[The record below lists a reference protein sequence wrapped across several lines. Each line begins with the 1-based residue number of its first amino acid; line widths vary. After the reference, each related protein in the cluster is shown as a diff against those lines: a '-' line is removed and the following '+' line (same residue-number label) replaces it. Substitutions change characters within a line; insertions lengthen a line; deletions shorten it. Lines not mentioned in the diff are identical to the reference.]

1 MYCLK
6 LALLI
11 WGMLLASSVLALAG
25 DREQPIQIE
34 ANQATINNIEGT
46 ATYQGNVIVTQG
58 SIHITAETVI
68 INYSKEQNIT
78 NVIARGDP
86 VNFQQR
92 LDQGDNI
99 KAKAKEME
107 YNAAKDM
114 LHLRQ
119 AAELRKERN
128 GEDTYISQ
136 APNITYDTQ
145 QGIISADKGD
155 SKQGRI
161 IMTLKPQAQSK
172 SPPTP

>member
-1 MYCLK
+1 MYCIN
-6 LALLI
+6 LAGLI
-11 WGMLLASSVLALAG
+11 GSMLLSSSVLALAS

-34 ANQATINNIEGT
+34 ANQATINNTEGT

-68 INYSKEQNIT
+68 INYSQEQNIT
-78 NVIARGDP
+78 NVIARGNP

-107 YNAAKDM
+107 YNATKNS
-114 LHLRQ
+114 LHLRT

-145 QGIISADKGD
+145 KGIISADKGD

-172 SPPTP
+172 SSPAP

>member
-1 MYCLK
+1 MYCINLS
-6 LALLI
+6 LLMWGILLSTSVFALT
-11 WGMLLASSVLALAG
+11 G

-34 ANQATINNIEGT
+34 ANQAIINNIEGT

-68 INYSKEQNIT
+68 INYSQEQNIT
-78 NVIARGDP
+78 NVIARGEP
-86 VNFQQR
+86 VSFQQR

-107 YNAAKDM
+107 YNATKDM

-119 AAELRKERN
+119 EAELRKEKN
-128 GEDTYISQ
+128 GEDTYTSQ

-145 QGIISADKGD
+145 HGIISADKGD
-155 SKQGRI
+155 SKEGRI
-161 IMTLKPQAQSK
+161 IMTLKPQVK
-172 SPPTP
+172 SSPAP

>member
-1 MYCLK
+1 
-6 LALLI
+6 
-11 WGMLLASSVLALAG
+11 
-25 DREQPIQIE
+25 
-34 ANQATINNIEGT
+34 
-46 ATYQGNVIVTQG
+46 
-58 SIHITAETVI
+58 
-68 INYSKEQNIT
+68 
-78 NVIARGDP
+78 
-86 VNFQQR
+86 
-92 LDQGDNI
+92 
-99 KAKAKEME
+99 ME

-161 IMTLKPQAQSK
+161 IMTLKPQAK
-172 SPPTP
+172 SSPAP

>member
-1 MYCLK
+1 MYFAK
-6 LALLI
+6 VSILLI
-11 WGMLLASSVLALAG
+11 SVLFLSEVFALAS

-34 ANQATINNIEGT
+34 ADQATINNLEGI

-58 SIHITAETVI
+58 TIRITAETVT

-78 NVIARGDP
+78 NVVASGSP
-86 VNFQQR
+86 VHFQQQ

-119 AAELRKERN
+119 AAELRKEQN
-128 GEDTYISQ
+128 GEDIYISQ

-145 QGIISADKGD
+145 HGIISADKGN
-155 SKQGRI
+155 KKTGRI
-161 IMTLKPQAQSK
+161 TMTLKPQAK
-172 SPPTP
+172 SAAP